1 MLRDNM
7 EYQPGPVG
15 VQSGETL
22 SLGWC
27 DMWGGGGVGV
37 VGLWWV
43 FLEILRNHKMFRDES

>member
-15 VQSGETL
+15 VQSGEAL

-27 DMWGGGGVGV
+27 DMWGGGVGV

-43 FLEILRNHKMFRDES
+43 FLAILRNHKMFRDES